1 MTDLEAIGKACFA
14 LHARMTARL
23 LSRVYD
29 AAMRPADLRLAQFG
43 LLGAIAHG
51 TTASETALAE
61 RLGLERTTLVRNL
74 KLLEEKGWIE
84 PVAGDGRG
92 VRHRLTEAGRE
103 KFESA
108 IPLWEAA
115 QRRIEDSSARSSPT
129 TPALPCGRCA
139 RRAAEPMATPALTL
153 QLLAW
158 IAARPPDLWR
168 DDGGLAHHLPAADD
182 LGRRRQRR
190 PRLRR
195 PRRFHA
201 GRPRPRDGQRAGAA
215 RRKPRACFVSV
226 PH

>member
-1 MTDLEAIGKACFA
+1 MTDPGPMTDLEAIGKACFA

-115 QRRIEDSSARSSPT
+115 QRRIEDKLGEVEPDTARL
-129 TPALPCGRCA
+129 AL
-139 RRAAEPMATPALTL
+139 RA
-153 QLLAW
+153 
-158 IAARPPDLWR
+158 
-168 DDGGLAHHLPAADD
+168 
-182 LGRRRQRR
+182 
-190 PRLRR
+190 LRKASR
-195 PRRFHA
+195 
-201 GRPRPRDGQRAGAA
+201 
-215 RRKPRACFVSV
+215 
-226 PH
+226 